1 MLTKELVNYHDK
13 LYWVY
18 RKIKQSQVK
27 NGSITDLKEFWVCD
41 MVVKSKNNNDDIL
54 LFMREIPDAEIV
66 VEEELTVVS

>member
-27 NGSITDLKEFWVCD
+27 DGSITDLKEFWMCD

-54 LFMREIPDAEIV
+54 LFMREIPNAEIV

>member
-27 NGSITDLKEFWVCD
+27 EGSVTDLKEFWMCD
-41 MVVKSKNNNDDIL
+41 MVVKSRNNNDDIL

>member
-27 NGSITDLKEFWVCD
+27 EGSITDLKEFWMCD